1 MNWLTPTLLFLA
13 AWLAVFAQ
21 TQFHVLHSLTGTP
34 VGILPA
40 LIIYSALSH
49 SLPMTTLFA
58 IVCGLWMDCLSP
70 ARLGV
75 SVMPMFLLGFFV
87 HIRQH
92 LLLRD
97 QVYAQFWLGLGAGI
111 GVPLTTLCI
120 LNIGG
125 KEIIV
130 GWGTLW
136 QLIVSGLINGLFGP
150 LWFLFFDKLRQT
162 FEYQPISTPP
172 FRPDRQIKYGR
183 H

>member
-21 TQFHVLHSLTGTP
+21 TQFHVLRSLTGTP
-34 VGILPA
+34 VGIVPA
-40 LIIYSALSH
+40 LVIYTALSH
-49 SLPMTTLFA
+49 SLALTSVFSV
-58 IVCGLWMDCLSP
+58 VCGLWLDSLSSS
-70 ARLGV
+70 RLGV
-75 SVMPMFLLGFFV
+75 SIMPIFLLGFFV
-87 HIRQH
+87 HVRQH

-111 GVPLTTLCI
+111 GIPLTTLCI

-125 KEIIV
+125 KDIIL

-136 QLIVSGLINGLFGP
+136 QLTISGLVNGLFGP
-150 LWFLFFDKLRQT
+150 LWFLFFDKLRMT
-162 FEYQPISTPP
+162 FEYQPISAPP
-172 FRPDRQIKYGR
+172 FRPDREIKYGR